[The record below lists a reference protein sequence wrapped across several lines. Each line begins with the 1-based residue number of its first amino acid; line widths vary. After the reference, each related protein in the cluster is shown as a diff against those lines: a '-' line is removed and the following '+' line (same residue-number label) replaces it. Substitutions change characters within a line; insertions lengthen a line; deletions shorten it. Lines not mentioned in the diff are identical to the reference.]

1 MHQVQRRL
9 RNVAG
14 AVDAKLSQ
22 HRQRIKYEKRI
33 HEEIIRLLQLEEES
47 FFYFSPDGGDIT
59 SWTQR
64 KLSQSYW
71 TGYPLSSEPTEP
83 LLNTRHHPR
92 QPVWRRAD
100 DRFFWNS
107 NLLSEALKDADRV
120 LEARNF
126 PNYGKTFLS
135 DEDWEQFEPML
146 SDMEGLLSPIVQGYV
161 EIQTLRL
168 GENLIPSSMSY
179 VEPHRLKLPVKSG
192 AGPSESSSTG
202 MSVSFSTA
210 ASTTSDSDAEE
221 HGTVVIHGLTEGD
234 KTPPTESPVRNQS
247 SLHSEYPQS
256 SHLTSDGALESQTDV
271 TNSTIAAPSLYPSS
285 CAPSSDALTMVLFSR
300 RSRRRA
306 GTRYRRRGI
315 DGEGQVAN
323 YVETEQLLHTRATGS
338 PQTVA
343 FLQIRGSVPLFWS
356 QTSLKYRPPI
366 NLEKGDAENQA
377 AFTKHWTEL
386 LASFQRVVIINLLD
400 CGRRRSENPLFEAY
414 VRHLLLLNRP
424 DITCVLF
431 DFHDYC
437 RGLRFENASMLLS
450 GTMHLLKEM
459 KFCWAT
465 PKGLLCE
472 QSWIF
477 RLNCLDCLDRTNL
490 VQCMFAGVVMA
501 TQLKKFGLLGPEDN
515 LPTEFMRIMQRMW
528 ANNGDAISQQYA
540 GTVAMKGDYTRT
552 GGRTVNGVMRDG
564 VSSMNR
570 YYLRFREL
578 ARQAAIDLLLGN
590 DASPEL
596 TLICDGA
603 GLEAASIQA
612 REETLKTLISRCRK
626 LVVDPTQIT
635 LSECLLITYSELSLE
650 PQGANTILLV
660 TDQYLHFFRTDLP
673 VRSRRPRYVRIPVS
687 SVQKLEL
694 GLEPSLFRARRY
706 VLRIFYSPPQ
716 PDCYASDSATSLT
729 HTNAEPTS
737 HSAERTTI
745 DTGSSASP
753 PKTSILSDLEWPTSD
768 FIPRQQK
775 VHSSS
780 SDAGNPPDVGSP
792 CPATETQVMLPT
804 DLTTDSHLPHRSR
817 QMKPADSNIEPS
829 RGPVRL
835 PRPGSAAQ
843 YYLAFLQPNIRL
855 FNTVLV
861 PVPPGEENFHAL
873 HVVAAMILAAVRSG
887 GRDMEVTE
895 YPSRVKLNR
904 LRQANV
910 PVPYQPPLDAD
921 TLFSGL
927 KLVDS
932 QRGGRRGSSR
942 TSEDKGKPMITP
954 HADKIMACK
963 TSTGSTVAKL
973 TAQTG
978 PPSNMDKLKEHFTK
992 IRLPEIRLRMPGRSS
1007 ILNQSESTP
1016 SSSVPP
1022 SRAAGYA
1029 YQVAKMPAAA
1039 TAEGVGKSY
1048 KQSNPFFDEL
1058 ARLVRNPIR
1067 VREQTGRS
1075 GPQRQQLASQRT
1087 DPVPHQLSDRRTVN
1101 HKPLLDSAA
1110 VSMSDECPV
1119 DVTEEDAQLLDEKNK
1134 MLSESDTDIPYDAN
1148 HFDEVENS
1156 ETETNDDED
1165 DADDEEDV
1173 DIDLMDQE
1181 SSLLSCAL
1189 DEFTNIVCETQHQT
1203 LDSDP
1208 NVVSVK
1214 GSWETNGASSPTTKN
1229 GDALGMDSESN
1240 ERTLTQQVS
1249 KGLAIS
1255 TEQLRRRLQTQFS
1268 NATDRVLFAINPL
1281 SRRLCKS
1288 ETSLQKSSESSAL
1301 AFLTS
1306 CRVAAERT
1314 LSNLELGE
1322 LCSRQ
1327 DVTDNHPTT
1336 PITRSFRCPSE
1347 YTLLK
1352 TDNMPTITL
1361 TNTKTT
1367 ERLRKKRVD
1376 TMIRLDELRREV
1388 CPKQKVLTSFIV
1400 F

>member
-1 MHQVQRRL
+1 MGFLPDGMEIRRILQICPLVLNIAPTADLNLHPCNLTHPGIEKRHQTDLHTRSPLMRQVQRRL

-14 AVDAKLSQ
+14 AVDAKL
-22 HRQRIKYEKRI
+22 
-33 HEEIIRLLQLEEES
+33 EIIRLLQLEEES
-47 FFYFSPDGGDIT
+47 FFYFSPGGGDIT

-64 KLSQSYW
+64 KFSPAYW
-71 TGYPLSSEPTEP
+71 TGCPLSSELKEP
-83 LLNTRHHPR
+83 LLNARRYPR

-107 NLLSEALKDADRV
+107 NLLSEALKDADRI
-120 LEARNF
+120 LEAQNF
-126 PNYGKTFLS
+126 PNYGEAFLS
-135 DEDWEQFEPML
+135 DENWKQFEPML

-161 EIQTLRL
+161 EIQLLRL
-168 GENLIPSSMSY
+168 GESLIPCSTSH
-179 VEPHRLKLPVKSG
+179 VEPHRLKVSVTPG

-210 ASTTSDSDAEE
+210 ASATSESDTEE
-221 HGTVVIHGLTEGD
+221 HGTVIIHGLTEGG
-234 KTPPTESPVRNQS
+234 KTPPTEALAREQS
-247 SLHSEYPQS
+247 SLYSEYPQS
-256 SHLTSDGALESQTDV
+256 YLINDGALESQTDV
-271 TNSTIAAPSLYPSS
+271 TNSTTATPSLRSPSHVP
-285 CAPSSDALTMVLFSR
+285 PSDVLTVVLFSR

-315 DGEGQVAN
+315 DGDGQVAN

-377 AFTKHWTEL
+377 AFAKHWTEL

-414 VRHLLLLNRP
+414 IRHLLLLNRP
-424 DITCVLF
+424 NITCVLF

-465 PKGLLCE
+465 PQGLLCE

-612 REETLKTLISRCRK
+612 REKTLKTLISRCRK

-635 LSECLLITYSELSLE
+635 LSECLLITYS
-650 PQGANTILLV
+650 
-660 TDQYLHFFRTDLP
+660 DTDLP
-673 VRSRRPRYVRIPVS
+673 VRSRRPRYVRIPVC

-716 PDCYASDSATSLT
+716 PDCYASDSATPST

-737 HSAERTTI
+737 HSAERTTV

-753 PKTSILSDLEWPTSD
+753 PKTSIMSDVEWPTAD
-768 FIPRQQK
+768 FVPKQQK
-775 VHSSS
+775 MHSSS
-780 SDAGNPPDVGSP
+780 SDADNPHDVGSP
-792 CPATETQVMLPT
+792 CSAEAQVMLPT
-804 DLTTDSHLPHRSR
+804 ESIADSNLSSRSR
-817 QMKPADSNIEPS
+817 QMKPVDTSIEPS
-829 RGPVRL
+829 RDPIRL
-835 PRPGSAAQ
+835 TRPGSAAQ

-910 PVPYQPPLDAD
+910 PVSYQPPLDAD
-921 TLFSGL
+921 SLFSGL
-927 KLVDS
+927 KLIDS

-942 TSEDKGKPMITP
+942 TGEDKGKSMITP
-954 HADKIMACK
+954 HADKGMTYK
-963 TSTGSTVAKL
+963 TSTDGT
-973 TAQTG
+973 
-978 PPSNMDKLKEHFTK
+978 
-992 IRLPEIRLRMPGRSS
+992 LPEIRLRMPGRSLA
-1007 ILNQSESTP
+1007 LNQFETTS
-1016 SSSVPP
+1016 SSSVPS
-1022 SRAAGYA
+1022 SRSAGYA
-1029 YQVAKMPAAA
+1029 YQVEKTPGGA
-1039 TAEGVGKSY
+1039 TTEGVQKTY
-1048 KQSNPFFDEL
+1048 KQSNPFFEEL
-1058 ARLVRNPIR
+1058 ARLVRNPIGL
-1067 VREQTGRS
+1067 REQTGRS
-1075 GPQRQQLASQRT
+1075 EQQRQQLASTRT
-1087 DPVPHQLSDRRTVN
+1087 GPVLHELSGRRTVN
-1101 HKPLLDSAA
+1101 SKLFLDSAT
-1110 VSMSDECPV
+1110 VSISNKCRV
-1119 DVTEEDAQLLDEKNK
+1119 DVNEEDAQLSDERTK
-1134 MLSESDTDIPYDAN
+1134 MLSESDTDVPYDAN
-1148 HFDEVENS
+1148 QFDGVENS
-1156 ETETNDDED
+1156 ETETTEDED

-1173 DIDLMDQE
+1173 EIGPMDQE
-1181 SSLLSCAL
+1181 STLFMCAL
-1189 DEFTNIVCETQHQT
+1189 DKYTKIAYETQNQAFNSG
-1203 LDSDP
+1203 L
-1208 NVVSVK
+1208 NVVNVDD
-1214 GSWETNGASSPTTKN
+1214 SWETNGASSPTTKN
-1229 GDALGMDSESN
+1229 DDALGIDPESN

-1249 KGLAIS
+1249 KGLTIS
-1255 TEQLRRRLQTQFS
+1255 TGQLRRRLQTQFP
-1268 NATDRVLFAINPL
+1268 ATTDRVLFAFNPI

-1288 ETSLQKSSESSAL
+1288 ENNLQKSGESFAL

-1306 CRVAAERT
+1306 CRIPNERT

-1322 LCSRQ
+1322 LCSKQ
-1327 DVTDNHPTT
+1327 DMVDNHPTT
-1336 PITRSFRCPSE
+1336 PITKCFRCPSE
-1347 YTLLK
+1347 HTLLK
-1352 TDNMPTITL
+1352 TENMPTITL

>member
-1 MHQVQRRL
+1 MDMKNKLDMQ
-9 RNVAG
+9 
-14 AVDAKLSQ
+14 AVIYRSVFKWDHSVGPSMD
-22 HRQRIKYEKRI
+22 IK
-33 HEEIIRLLQLEEES
+33 
-47 FFYFSPDGGDIT
+47 
-59 SWTQR
+59 
-64 KLSQSYW
+64 
-71 TGYPLSSEPTEP
+71 
-83 LLNTRHHPR
+83 
-92 QPVWRRAD
+92 
-100 DRFFWNS
+100 
-107 NLLSEALKDADRV
+107 
-120 LEARNF
+120 F
-126 PNYGKTFLS
+126 PNC
-135 DEDWEQFEPML
+135 D
-146 SDMEGLLSPIVQGYV
+146 
-161 EIQTLRL
+161 R
-168 GENLIPSSMSY
+168 
-179 VEPHRLKLPVKSG
+179 
-192 AGPSESSSTG
+192 
-202 MSVSFSTA
+202 SVM
-210 ASTTSDSDAEE
+210 D
-221 HGTVVIHGLTEGD
+221 
-234 KTPPTESPVRNQS
+234 
-247 SLHSEYPQS
+247 
-256 SHLTSDGALESQTDV
+256 
-271 TNSTIAAPSLYPSS
+271 
-285 CAPSSDALTMVLFSR
+285 C
-300 RSRRRA
+300 
-306 GTRYRRRGI
+306 
-315 DGEGQVAN
+315 
-323 YVETEQLLHTRATGS
+323 
-338 PQTVA
+338 
-343 FLQIRGSVPLFWS
+343 
-356 QTSLKYRPPI
+356 
-366 NLEKGDAENQA
+366 GDAENQA
-377 AFTKHWTEL
+377 AFAKHWTEL

-424 DITCVLF
+424 NITCVLF

-635 LSECLLITYSELSLE
+635 LSECLLITYSELSFE

-687 SVQKLEL
+687 CVQKLEL

-753 PKTSILSDLEWPTSD
+753 PKTSILSDLEWPAAD
-768 FIPRQQK
+768 FVPRQQK

-780 SDAGNPPDVGSP
+780 SDADNPPDVGSP
-792 CPATETQVMLPT
+792 CPAAETQVMLPT
-804 DLTTDSHLPHRSR
+804 DLITDSHSPSRSR
-817 QMKPADSNIEPS
+817 QMKPVDSNIEPG
-829 RGPVRL
+829 RGPIRL

-910 PVPYQPPLDAD
+910 PVSYQPPLDAD

-927 KLVDS
+927 KLIDS
-932 QRGGRRGSSR
+932 QRGGRRGTSR
-942 TSEDKGKPMITP
+942 TGEDKGKSMITP
-954 HADKIMACK
+954 HADKGMTYK
-963 TSTGSTVAKL
+963 TSTDGTV
-973 TAQTG
+973 TRPTVQTG
-978 PPSNMDKLKEHFTK
+978 PPSNIDKLKEHFTK
-992 IRLPEIRLRMPGRSS
+992 IK
-1007 ILNQSESTP
+1007 
-1016 SSSVPP
+1016 V
-1022 SRAAGYA
+1022 
-1029 YQVAKMPAAA
+1029 
-1039 TAEGVGKSY
+1039 
-1048 KQSNPFFDEL
+1048 
-1058 ARLVRNPIR
+1058 
-1067 VREQTGRS
+1067 
-1075 GPQRQQLASQRT
+1075 
-1087 DPVPHQLSDRRTVN
+1087 
-1101 HKPLLDSAA
+1101 
-1110 VSMSDECPV
+1110 
-1119 DVTEEDAQLLDEKNK
+1119 
-1134 MLSESDTDIPYDAN
+1134 
-1148 HFDEVENS
+1148 
-1156 ETETNDDED
+1156 
-1165 DADDEEDV
+1165 
-1173 DIDLMDQE
+1173 
-1181 SSLLSCAL
+1181 SSLL
-1189 DEFTNIVCETQHQT
+1189 F
-1203 LDSDP
+1203 
-1208 NVVSVK
+1208 
-1214 GSWETNGASSPTTKN
+1214 
-1229 GDALGMDSESN
+1229 
-1240 ERTLTQQVS
+1240 
-1249 KGLAIS
+1249 
-1255 TEQLRRRLQTQFS
+1255 
-1268 NATDRVLFAINPL
+1268 
-1281 SRRLCKS
+1281 
-1288 ETSLQKSSESSAL
+1288 
-1301 AFLTS
+1301 
-1306 CRVAAERT
+1306 
-1314 LSNLELGE
+1314 
-1322 LCSRQ
+1322 
-1327 DVTDNHPTT
+1327 
-1336 PITRSFRCPSE
+1336 
-1347 YTLLK
+1347 
-1352 TDNMPTITL
+1352 
-1361 TNTKTT
+1361 
-1367 ERLRKKRVD
+1367 
-1376 TMIRLDELRREV
+1376 
-1388 CPKQKVLTSFIV
+1388 
-1400 F
+1400 